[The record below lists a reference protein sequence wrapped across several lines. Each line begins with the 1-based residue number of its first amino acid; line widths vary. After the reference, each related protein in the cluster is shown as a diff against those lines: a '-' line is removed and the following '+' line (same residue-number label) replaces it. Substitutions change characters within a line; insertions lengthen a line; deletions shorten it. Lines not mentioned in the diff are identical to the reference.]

1 MAAYN
6 VITIGDDLLRAKAMA
21 VRRFDA
27 RLHRMLDDMA
37 ETMYE
42 FDGVGL
48 AAPQIGIS
56 KQIVVI
62 DVGDGLVEL
71 VNPHIL

>member
-48 AAPQIGIS
+48 AAPQIGIC
-56 KQIVVI
+56 
-62 DVGDGLVEL
+62 
-71 VNPHIL
+71 

>member
-27 RLHRMLDDMA
+27 RLHRMLDDMRS
-37 ETMYE
+37 EEHT
-42 FDGVGL
+42 
-48 AAPQIGIS
+48 S
-56 KQIVVI
+56 
-62 DVGDGLVEL
+62 EL
-71 VNPHIL
+71 QSH